1 MDASIE
7 EQILSELRALRQEVR
22 ELRALLGSQAPAE
35 APDPPA
41 YDIPGGA
48 RRLPPAPPAYDD
60 PGGARRLP
68 PDPPADGGSW
78 LLEGI
83 PEGLR
88 KRVQPLMDSPP
99 PLQESGPRARWLLEF
114 SENVED
120 FVRYEGEDWPGAEAY
135 LDKLQQLQTA
145 WGLQRLT
152 PREGDEVDP
161 RYHLVLQSLP
171 NAEKRDQVARCARAG
186 FVLDGEILRRAE
198 VVVYL

>member
-7 EQILSELRALRQEVR
+7 EQILSELRALRHEVQ
-22 ELRALLGSQAPAE
+22 ELRAMLKARTQ
-35 APDPPA
+35 DPA
-41 YDIPGGA
+41 YHN
-48 RRLPPAPPAYDD
+48 D
-60 PGGARRLP
+60 PEGLP
-68 PDPPADGGSW
+68 PDPPAYQDPGGSW
-78 LLEGI
+78 LLDGI

-99 PLQESGPRARWLLEF
+99 PLEESGPRARWLLEF

-171 NAEKRDQVARCARAG
+171 NAERRDQVARCARAG
-186 FVLDGEILRRAE
+186 FVLNGEILRRAE

>member
-7 EQILSELRALRQEVR
+7 EQILSELRALRQEIR
-22 ELRALLGSQAPAE
+22 ELRALLSAHAPAE
-35 APDPPA
+35 EPNPA
-41 YDIPGGA
+41 YHG
-48 RRLPPAPPAYDD
+48 D
-60 PGGARRLP
+60 PGGAWRLP
-68 PDPPADGGSW
+68 PDPPAYQDPGGSW
-78 LLEGI
+78 LLDGI

-99 PLQESGPRARWLLEF
+99 PLEESGPRARWLLEF

-171 NAEKRDQVARCARAG
+171 NAERRDQVARCARAG
-186 FVLDGEILRRAE
+186 FVLNGEILRRAE